1 MATRA
6 DELTLQPDTRVGT
19 GVLAATGL
27 RKRYGHGEGAVDALR
42 GVDIEIRAGEVVA
55 VMGPSGCGKT
65 TLLHL
70 LGGIEPADAGEIT
83 IDGTVVSRDE
93 RRLADLHRRTVTFV
107 FQGFGLIPSLSAREN
122 VEFPLVAAGVPAGER
137 HKAALAALADVGLI
151 EWQHHLP
158 EEMSGGQR
166 QRVAIARA
174 LVPNPRVILA
184 DEPTGNLD
192 VATGEEVLDLL
203 VTSARRRRCALV
215 MVTHDPDAGA
225 RADRILTLRDGLLVS
240 GGEDLS

>member
-1 MATRA
+1 MTPPPDAQAGRA
-6 DELTLQPDTRVGT
+6 
-19 GVLAATGL
+19 VLAATGL
-27 RKRYGHGEGAVDALR
+27 RKRYGRGDGAVDALR
-42 GVDIEIRAGEVVA
+42 GVDLEIRGGEIVA

-65 TLLHL
+65 TLLHV
-70 LGGIEPADAGEIT
+70 LGGIEPADAGEIS

-93 RRLADLHRRTVTFV
+93 RRLAGLHRRTVTFV

-137 HKAALAALADVGLI
+137 HRSSLAALADVGLV

-174 LVPNPRVILA
+174 LVPNPRLILA

-203 VTSARRRRCALV
+203 ITSARRRRCALV

-225 RADRILTLRDGLLVS
+225 RADRILSLRDGVLVNHT
-240 GGEDLS
+240 EDLT